1 MENSGSIPWKF
12 SERSFLKK
20 ISKLREESPKKIAEY
35 PQKNIPERI
44 PEETLKKSSKNYR
57 GRISGR
63 LSEDYSGKKIIDLKN
78 SVKKLLEK
86 FWNESNKDYV
96 WNLGINYEQIPG
108 GIFRRILKGIS
119 GRIPENPWKISEISK
134 LKFLEN
140 PDRSFWKSLK
150 ELKKNVWSSKRK
162 SQKNSW
168 SNPVK
173 KQTPYEILENIPE
186 RIPL

>member
-1 MENSGSIPWKF
+1 MDRFPGKVPPRISISIPGNFRNLNSWKIPVA
-12 SERSFLKK
+12 SLESF
-20 ISKLREESPKKIAEY
+20 PKEVW
-35 PQKNIPERI
+35 I